1 MVVPSLDDEMA
12 VLDKISKDV
21 HHKPPAH
28 KVIEMTPVSSASLS
42 VLAMGINRL
51 RRASVIKKEHL
62 SNLKRIKTAEHE
74 NIKLWLSLVL

>member
-28 KVIEMTPVSSASLS
+28 KVIEVTPVSSASLS
-42 VLAMGINRL
+42 VLAMDIDRL
-51 RRASVIKKEHL
+51 RASEIKKEDL